1 MSFEQSDT
9 PRDTPTPEKPESSV
23 EIQPLVESHQ
33 DSLLIVGESS
43 LGFLQSR
50 WLLLV
55 LSQSHFQSQ
64 AMSVALRHCLVWLR
78 FL

>member
-1 MSFEQSDT
+1 MLGENCPVATPTPENSNMSFEQSDT

-50 WLLLV
+50 
-55 LSQSHFQSQ
+55 
-64 AMSVALRHCLVWLR
+64 
-78 FL
+78 